1 MGERA
6 QQEAPCSG
14 RATQSDLLAAVE
26 ARGWR
31 GRAVPRGH
39 VRELEAEFVDNR
51 RARLDATFYQERLV
65 TLRFEP
71 PADLP
76 GAQSVIVVAVPR
88 PQTQGVFTWKGR
100 RTALILPPTYTRYRA
115 IAREVSAW
123 LGKRLAEGGYRA
135 TETPL
140 PLKLLAVR
148 SGLGTYGKNNVCY
161 VPGMGSFLELVAVY
175 SDMPCDEDAWQEPR
189 MLERCQ
195 ECSACLRAC
204 PSGAITAERFLLKAE
219 RCIVFH
225 NERPGSVPFPDWM
238 DPAWHN
244 CIEGCML
251 CQKICPEDKPFR
263 EWIEGTQEFSEEET
277 GLLLKGVTRE
287 QLPAATLAKLE
298 QLDLVDDVGIFPRNL
313 GVILNRD

>member
-1 MGERA
+1 MPSEQVERHA
-6 QQEAPCSG
+6 GYGTLPG
-14 RATQSDLLAAVE
+14 LLSEVE

-31 GRAVPRGH
+31 GRAVPVGRMQEMG
-39 VRELEAEFVDNR
+39 AEFEDNR
-51 RARLDATFYQERLV
+51 RAHLDPTLYQERLA
-65 TLRFEP
+65 TLRFDS

-88 PQTQGVFTWKGR
+88 PQTQGIFHWRGR
-100 RTALILPPTYTRYRA
+100 STALILPPTYTRYRA
-115 IAREVSAW
+115 IAREVIAW
-123 LGKRLAEGGYRA
+123 LNERLAAGGHRA
-135 TETPL
+135 AETQL

-148 SGLGTYGKNNVCY
+148 SGLAAYGKNNVCY
-161 VPGMGSFLELVAVY
+161 VPGMGSFLELVGAY
-175 SDMPCDEDAWQEPR
+175 SDIPCADDPWQAPR
-189 MLERCQ
+189 MLKRC
-195 ECSACLRAC
+195 EKCSACLRAC
-204 PSGAITAERFLLKAE
+204 PSGAISAERFLLRAE

-225 NERPGSVPFPDWM
+225 NERPGNVPFPEWM
-238 DPAWHN
+238 DSAWHN

-263 EWIEGTQEFSEEET
+263 DWIEDTQEFSEEET
-277 GLLLKGVTRE
+277 ALLLKGVTRE